1 MATKTTYEVH
11 TLKGGRWMVDST
23 HPKKDVAMEI
33 VRSLH
38 GEKVYE
44 AIKVIKDTYDDATG
58 DAKEIVVYDSGKVSR
73 ERATSPANPPS
84 AATKPTAPGGPKA
97 DVDFK
102 GGQPTRKKPSK
113 DGMVA
118 VKAIAMLVLI
128 LAGGLGVLYLLA
140 GASNFV
146 ERLF

>member
-38 GEKVYE
+38 GEKAYE

-73 ERATSPANPPS
+73 ERASTPANPPS
-84 AATKPTAPGGPKA
+84 ASKPAAQGGPKA

-102 GGQPTRKKPSK
+102 GGAQKTKKPSK

-118 VKAIAMLVLI
+118 VKAIAMLILI
-128 LAGGLGVLYLLA
+128 LAGGLGVLYFLA